1 MDKAGTE
8 LNIIKAMYHKHRD
21 NIIFSEEKLFLFE
34 QEQDK
39 SQLFIFQFH
48 LKNNW
53 YTPLCRDI
61 AWKFNL
67 HIFWNDYHSGLS

>member
-1 MDKAGTE
+1 LDKAGTE
-8 LNIIKAMYHKHRD
+8 LKIIKAMYHKHRA
-21 NIIFSEEKLFLFE
+21 NIIFNEEKLYLFE

-53 YTPLCRDI
+53 YTPLC
-61 AWKFNL
+61 KFL
-67 HIFWNDYHSGLS
+67 GYSMKV